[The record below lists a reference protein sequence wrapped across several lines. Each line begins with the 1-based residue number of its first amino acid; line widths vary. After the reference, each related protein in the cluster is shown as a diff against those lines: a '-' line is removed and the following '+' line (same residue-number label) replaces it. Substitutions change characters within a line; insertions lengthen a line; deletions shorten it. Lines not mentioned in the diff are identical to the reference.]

1 MVTNPQRER
10 VSLTMFFTLD
20 PEKEIEPVPELVDE
34 ERPRR
39 YGKTEDYAA
48 QLLDSSA
55 NSVIQ

>member
-1 MVTNPQRER
+1 
-10 VSLTMFFTLD
+10 MFFTLD
-20 PEKEIEPVPELVDE
+20 PEKVIEPVPELVDE